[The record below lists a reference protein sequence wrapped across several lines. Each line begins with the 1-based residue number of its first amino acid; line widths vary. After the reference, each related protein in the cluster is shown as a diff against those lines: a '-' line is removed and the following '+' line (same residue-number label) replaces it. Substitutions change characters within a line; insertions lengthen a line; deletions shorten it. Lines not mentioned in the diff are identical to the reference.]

1 MPTHPP
7 VQFPPF
13 GTASS
18 AGPHAT
24 TRVLFEE
31 RYKQFRNQVRKF
43 SLNSIVQQTL
53 RITALPPDDIVEA
66 LQRLPWLPMLIVKW
80 ALLDRMVY
88 TDVGLPM
95 SQQQLTGL
103 VNELWNFDS
112 DLVKP
117 PRPETAHLLI
127 RPRVFVQAEFQ
138 RGPTYSFLRI
148 PALLARLPPEHSLL
162 KLFEAQWGVTPE
174 QFSDLATA
182 LLIARLG
189 EGKPGFTREFFAPL
203 SAEYG
208 NEPID
213 KILRMFARDI
223 SGLREELVR
232 SELKED
238 GVTLMPRRRSELLE
252 FPYFKRFPLLKT
264 NDDTYFVWHP
274 TVLARALDEAVHLRF
289 SDAGE
294 AYTRPFSKVF
304 EDYVVEIAHS
314 VYPNLRTEADIK
326 AARGPTSKAVEAIIH
341 FQSCTVLVEAKMG
354 LYPDEVITLSVPDLI
369 RHKFR
374 DLRKA
379 VDQGATVAE
388 MLHTGTLQL
397 DGVSPTETY
406 YLLVVTSRDMYLG
419 RGEVLDAMCQPTGIA
434 YPTDSAK
441 RLLPLAHVFYLSIDS
456 FEHLLADMKSGN
468 DQLPKVLEA
477 AVERNRNPVTASYW
491 LEPHGKRAV
500 VDDNSL
506 VTKAWEASF
515 ARLEKALGGH
525 QEETNDQPSDNN
537 PAHK

>member
-1 MPTHPP
+1 MTTHPP

-18 AGPHAT
+18 AEPHAT
-24 TRVLFEE
+24 TRVLFED
-31 RYKQFRNQVRKF
+31 RYRQFRNRIRKF

-53 RITALPPDDIVEA
+53 RITALPPDDIVES

-88 TDVGLPM
+88 IDVGLPM
-95 SQQQLTGL
+95 SQQELTGL

-117 PRPETAHLLI
+117 PRHETAHLLI

-148 PALLARLPPEHSLL
+148 PALLARLPGEHSLR

-203 SAEYG
+203 AADYG

-223 SGLREELVR
+223 AGLREELAR
-232 SELKED
+232 SELKDD
-238 GVTLMPRRRSELLE
+238 GVTPKPRRRSELLE

-264 NDDTYFVWHP
+264 NDNTYFVWHP

-314 VYPNLRTEADIK
+314 MYPNLRTEADIK
-326 AARGPTSKAVEAIIH
+326 AALGPTSKAVEAIIP
-341 FQSCTVLVEAKMG
+341 FEGCTVLIEAKMG
-354 LYPDEVITLSVPDLI
+354 LYPDEVITLSVPEII

-379 VDQGATVAE
+379 VNQGATVAE
-388 MLHTGTLQL
+388 LLHTGTLQL
-397 DGVSPTETY
+397 NGVLPTEIN

-434 YPTDSAK
+434 YPTDLAK

-456 FEHLLADMKSGN
+456 FEHLLALMKSGI
-468 DQLPKVLEA
+468 DQLPKVLQA

-491 LEPHGKRAV
+491 LEPHGKRV
-500 VDDNSL
+500 VGDETSI
-506 VTKAWEASF
+506 VTKAWEASL
-515 ARLEKALGGH
+515 ARLEKALGGN
-525 QEETNDQPSDNN
+525 QGATLRKNSGSQVN
-537 PAHK
+537 